1 MGVAAA
7 PESFIG
13 SRRPEQVRDCDA
25 GLPSLRLASPHKCL
39 PGFPVAKRGQV
50 RDRVRNRAR
59 EVSHLD
65 GQLGADEDDVR
76 LLTVPA
82 IRDGRASTRKRVS
95 NVGKQAQ
102 YRRGATAAE
111 LVWPAVLQYTPSV
124 RILLVGATYRLGST
138 VLQASGHKQHVLRQQ
153 CPPGAG
159 YPSWRTSDR
168 IFRHGI
174 DAGARFCIDWAKWRE
189 RSDPIGSVVVDGEY

>member
-1 MGVAAA
+1 MRGADRGPRVQGKQAPCSSRDPGLQAAFLRHPRRAPGDMGVAAA
-7 PESFIG
+7 PESFVG
-13 SRRPEQVRDCDA
+13 SRRPEQVRDCDV

-39 PGFPVAKRGQV
+39 PGLPVAKRGQF

-59 EVSHLD
+59 EVSHLN

-111 LVWPAVLQYTPSV
+111 LVWPGVLQYTPSV
-124 RILLVGATYRLGST
+124 HILLVGATYRLGST
-138 VLQASGHKQHVLRQQ
+138 VLQA
-153 CPPGAG
+153 
-159 YPSWRTSDR
+159 
-168 IFRHGI
+168 
-174 DAGARFCIDWAKWRE
+174 
-189 RSDPIGSVVVDGEY
+189 